1 MVTVYFLLAMI
12 FIIYEGFVA
21 MNPEELLNSFKITRN
36 EDSAGIKFN
45 FLIFINMIYTVWVI
59 IGIIGSSQTFL
70 FSLLLIMGT
79 IAYIFKIR
87 KTEKQVLT
95 LTVIDAL
102 VSFTLLTTIMYRHFY
117 HT

>member
-1 MVTVYFLLAMI
+1 MVTVYFLLAMV
-12 FIIYEGFVA
+12 FIIYEGFIA
-21 MNPEELLNSFKITRN
+21 INPQELLNSFKISRN

-45 FLIFINMIYTVWVI
+45 FAIFINMIYTVWVI
-59 IGIIGSSQTFL
+59 IGLIWSSQTLL
-70 FSLLLIMGT
+70 FSAIIIVGT
-79 IAYIFKIR
+79 LTAIFKIR
-87 KTEKQVLT
+87 KNEKQVLT